1 MDDIETLK
9 IIKEKE
15 TSSEDEIKQLK
26 ADQEK
31 ILAEI
36 GEKNNE
42 EIQKKKGELEID
54 YDRYIESAVKTAEEK
69 AQSIV
74 EDAKN
79 KAKLIDLN
87 LDDTGIKKLVFETL
101 EEYLRD

>member
-9 IIKEKE
+9 VIKEKE

-26 ADQEK
+26 ADQER
-31 ILAEI
+31 ILAEV
-36 GEKNNE
+36 EKKNNE
-42 EIQKKKGELEID
+42 EIENKKRELEID
-54 YDRYIESAVKTAEEK
+54 YEKYIESAVKAAEEK
-69 AQSIV
+69 AQSII

-87 LDDTGIKKLVFETL
+87 LDDAGIKKLVFETL

>member
-26 ADQEK
+26 ADQDRL
-31 ILAEI
+31 LAEI
-36 GEKNNE
+36 REKNDE
-42 EIQKKKGELEID
+42 ESQKKKEELEID
-54 YDRYIESAVKTAEEK
+54 YDRYIESTVKAAEEK

-87 LDDTGIKKLVFETL
+87 LDDAGIKKLVFETL